1 MQFYSSFS
9 FFCPAGLPQDCPVRR
24 VRICRPFRGKGPS
37 TCSKGTTGACDLNR
51 QRRAEPPRSRA
62 PSGTWPIPAPKIRCA
77 FGKTPPRRDRSSALR
92 PSATLSRTKKQDAP
106 PSFSARE
113 NVRRGSPPM
122 FFPSPPSDLRHG
134 RPPCAPPT
142 AGRCAAILRAD
153 APAVSPCIS
162 LSRKQR
168 TKKRRCRNTV
178 FFCSTRREPGEN
190 IRARSCRTFRRGPAP
205 RNICCAR
212 GRTCTPCPP
221 AADSLPCRPSPSSF

>member
-1 MQFYSSFS
+1 MHSVMQFYSSFS

-122 FFPSPPSDLRHG
+122 FFPSPPIRF
-134 RPPCAPPT
+134 AAQPT
-142 AGRCAAILRAD
+142 ACA
-153 APAVSPCIS
+153 SPTATPKRS
-162 LSRKQR
+162 GSARRRPLHQPLPEAED
-168 TKKRRCRNTV
+168 KKKTMPKHRLFLFNTPG
-178 FFCSTRREPGEN
+178 TRRKHQ
-190 IRARSCRTFRRGPAP
+190 
-205 RNICCAR
+205 
-212 GRTCTPCPP
+212 
-221 AADSLPCRPSPSSF
+221 SP

>member
-9 FFCPAGLPQDCPVRR
+9 FFCPAGLPQDCPARR

-77 FGKTPPRRDRSSALR
+77 FGKTPPCRGRRSALR

-122 FFPSPPSDLRHG
+122 FFPSPHQICGMADRPARLRRQHQS
-134 RPPCAPPT
+134 
-142 AGRCAAILRAD
+142 AADLRAD
-153 APAVSPCIS
+153 APCIS
-162 LSRKQR
+162 ALPEAQN
-168 TKKRRCRNTV
+168 KKRRCRNTV
-178 FFCSTRREPGEN
+178 FFCSTRRKTGEN
-190 IRARSCRTFRRGPAP
+190 IRARSCRTFRRVPAP